1 MIKKGQYDLGFAFDG
16 DADRMIAVTHDGQ
29 EVNGD
34 ALIYLNSLHLFS
46 SQPALK
52 KKVVITQMSNFGL
65 KKALKEKGI
74 EYLETNVGDKY
85 VQSALKKEQL
95 ILGGIGALGAAA
107 YCAWGF
113 LEALK
118 QTRETPEKEK
128 FDWLMA
134 TMTVV
139 PGIVAGFLAA
149 YNMEPASL
157 SNVVTVLLAGFGAAG
172 AAGKLGWNSFFRK

>member
-1 MIKKGQYDLGFAFDG
+1 MQD
-16 DADRMIAVTHDGQ
+16 
-29 EVNGD
+29 
-34 ALIYLNSLHLFS
+34 
-46 SQPALK
+46 
-52 KKVVITQMSNFGL
+52 
-65 KKALKEKGI
+65 
-74 EYLETNVGDKY
+74 
-85 VQSALKKEQL
+85 QL
-95 ILGGIGALGAAA
+95 ILGAIGALGAAA

-118 QTRETPEKEK
+118 ETRLTPEKES

-149 YNMEPASL
+149 YNMDPASM
-157 SNVVTVLLAGFGAAG
+157 SNVVVVILAGFGAAG